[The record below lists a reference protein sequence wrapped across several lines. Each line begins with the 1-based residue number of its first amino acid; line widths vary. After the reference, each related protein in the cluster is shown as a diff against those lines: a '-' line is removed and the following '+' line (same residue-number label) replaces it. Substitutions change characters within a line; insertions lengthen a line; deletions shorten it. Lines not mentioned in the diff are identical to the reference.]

1 MRIIGCFLII
11 GILFSYIPVFSMD
24 ECPEGNHMGNM
35 KMDCGYLFHC
45 PMIVD
50 INISE
55 TPSFL
60 PNGFSI
66 SIRTF
71 LLMEELV
78 HSIFHPPEYL
88 IANFIPQ
95 GMEGKK
101 QLGALT

>member
-1 MRIIGCFLII
+1 MRIIGFFLII
-11 GILFSYIPVFSMD
+11 GILFSYVPAFPMD
-24 ECPEGNHMGNM
+24 QCSEGNRMGNM
-35 KMDCGYLFHC
+35 KMDCGFPFHC

-55 TPSFL
+55 TSSLP

-66 SIRTF
+66 SIRTL

-95 GMEGKK
+95 GMERKK